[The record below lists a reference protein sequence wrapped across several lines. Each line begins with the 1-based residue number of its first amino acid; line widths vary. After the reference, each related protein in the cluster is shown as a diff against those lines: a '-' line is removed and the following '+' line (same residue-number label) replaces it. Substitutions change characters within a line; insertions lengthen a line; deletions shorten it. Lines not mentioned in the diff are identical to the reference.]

1 MSIISSALGSLLSVI
16 YGVIGNYGFS
26 IIVFTLIVKTVLIPL
41 SISQIR
47 STKKMSAIQPEI
59 AALQKKYANDKD
71 TLNIKTMELYQ
82 KNNINP
88 LGGCLPLLVQMP
100 ILFGLFGVLREPATY
115 VFGGDLELT
124 SQVLNQG
131 FLWISDLSQPD
142 LISNV
147 LTSGP
152 AFLLTLPGIL
162 PIISAI
168 STYFQMSTQNAGAAQ
183 ANSSMKVM
191 STVFPAMILLWGR
204 SFSAGL
210 MIYWTVSNF
219 FQLAQQAIVPM
230 LVKEES

>member
-1 MSIISSALGSLLSVI
+1 MSIISSALGSLLSVV

-26 IIVFTLIVKTVLIPL
+26 IIIFTLIVKIVLIPL

-47 STKKMSAIQPEI
+47 STKKMTALQPEI

-82 KNNINP
+82 KNKINP
-88 LGGCLPLLVQMP
+88 LGGCLPLLIQMP
-100 ILFGLFGVLREPATY
+100 ILIGLFGVLRDPATY
-115 VFGGDLELT
+115 VFAGDTALT
-124 SQVLNQG
+124 AEVLNHG
-131 FLWISDLSQPD
+131 FLWISNLSEPD
-142 LISNV
+142 LLSSIIPN
-147 LTSGP
+147 GP
-152 AFLLTLPGIL
+152 EIFSRIPGIL
-162 PIISAI
+162 PIISAT

-183 ANSSMKVM
+183 SNQSMKVM
-191 STVFPAMILLWGR
+191 STVFPVMILVWGL

-219 FQLAQQAIVPM
+219 FQMAQQAIVPM